1 MALLSNKTAN
11 LLTGLQCLSGN
22 LKPDDF
28 DSLSEYVDA
37 LNKAQNEL
45 YNMTS
50 GGGIMGYSTYY
61 SLITYK
67 RNGKDCEG
75 YKETSGSYTGIG
87 AKTKYFD
94 NSGADITNNIQEV
107 AGKLYYIAKAKDV
120 VTIFLPL
127 AVVILA
133 VVVVLITLIIN
144 RKK

>member
-1 MALLSNKTAN
+1 MAPSNKIAN
-11 LLTGLQCLSGN
+11 ILTGLQTLSGN

-37 LNKAQNEL
+37 LNKAQNEQ
-45 YNMTS
+45 YKTTN
-50 GGGIMGYSTYY
+50 GGGIMGYSTHY

-75 YKETSGSYTGIG
+75 YKETSGSYTGID

-94 NSGADITNNIQEV
+94 NSGAEITKNIHEV
-107 AGKLYYIAKAKDV
+107 AGTLYYIANAKDV
-120 VTIFLPL
+120 VTNFLPL